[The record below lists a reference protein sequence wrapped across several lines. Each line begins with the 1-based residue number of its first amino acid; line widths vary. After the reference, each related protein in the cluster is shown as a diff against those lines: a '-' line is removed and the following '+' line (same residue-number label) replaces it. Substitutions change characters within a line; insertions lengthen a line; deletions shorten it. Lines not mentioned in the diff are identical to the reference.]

1 MGALRDALYQQFD
14 ATEAD
19 LQARL
24 NASAVDVAI
33 QVIVAEAMPA
43 LVKEGQFLLPAAKIS
58 MDEGIAAGSAAL
70 GAAASQIP
78 FVGPFASLPVA
89 GLAHLIGT
97 ELEGKIMV
105 AAQKWL
111 ADQAAKLAA
120 KPPA

>member
-24 NASAVDVAI
+24 NASVVDDAI
-33 QVIVAEAMPA
+33 RVIVAQAMPA
-43 LVKEGQFLLPAAKIS
+43 LVKEGQFLLPAARVS
-58 MDEGIAAGSAAL
+58 MEAGIDAASTAL
-70 GAAASQIP
+70 GGVASQIP
-78 FVGPFASLPVA
+78 FVGPFAALPVA

-97 ELEGKIMV
+97 ELEGKILA